1 MEGITITDQVIHSI
15 ILTDYRAFAGSHR
28 FEFEPG
34 VNVISGANG
43 SGKSSLV
50 QSVFDGTSRAEC
62 EEGSQRVV
70 EGTDSPPSLVEI
82 EFSCD
87 DDRFLLRKVT
97 GDGNTTTHSLVKI
110 EEENVI
116 LHGSN
121 ALRCASGLL
130 QPIRFAPFWSR
141 IRRTEPRPT
150 PIGRIE
156 MMAQEWLIERWLEEL
171 ELFNRVGNV
180 IVDGFG
186 EIESC
191 VDRTGRRRPLAALAR
206 GVTEILWFL
215 QRLAQLIVSE
225 GGGHVERVVAI
236 DEPLIFHDANLRE
249 QAIDLL
255 VREAACRGTQFI
267 IADAHRYDNLVV
279 HGIELPPVRA
289 RA

>member
-1 MEGITITDQVIHSI
+1 
-15 ILTDYRAFAGSHR
+15 
-28 FEFEPG
+28 
-34 VNVISGANG
+34 
-43 SGKSSLV
+43 
-50 QSVFDGTSRAEC
+50 
-62 EEGSQRVV
+62 
-70 EGTDSPPSLVEI
+70 
-82 EFSCD
+82 
-87 DDRFLLRKVT
+87 
-97 GDGNTTTHSLVKI
+97 
-110 EEENVI
+110 
-116 LHGSN
+116 
-121 ALRCASGLL
+121 
-130 QPIRFAPFWSR
+130 
-141 IRRTEPRPT
+141 
-150 PIGRIE
+150 